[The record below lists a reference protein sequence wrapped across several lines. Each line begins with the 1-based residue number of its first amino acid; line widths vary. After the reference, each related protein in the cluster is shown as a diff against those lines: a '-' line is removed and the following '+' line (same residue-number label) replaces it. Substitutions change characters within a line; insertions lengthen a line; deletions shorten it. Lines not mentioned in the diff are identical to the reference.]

1 VFWILEEHSISM
13 RSPVAIGANRTS
25 SERLPLQRNR
35 HLQAGYR
42 HTPHLLMPTLSGVRD
57 LGVRQC
63 AYLAQ
68 GLEVDKDVWRPD
80 VFRSILFLV
89 ASRVARRKSGWM
101 WPAER
106 FGLPGPESQTPASV
120 GILPDLTAAQRAA

>member
-1 VFWILEEHSISM
+1 
-13 RSPVAIGANRTS
+13 
-25 SERLPLQRNR
+25 
-35 HLQAGYR
+35 
-42 HTPHLLMPTLSGVRD
+42 MPTLSGVRA
-57 LGVRQC
+57 LSVRQC
-63 AYLAQ
+63 ACLAQ
-68 GLEVDKDVWRPD
+68 DLEVDKHVWRLYI
-80 VFRSILFLV
+80 FRSVLFLV